1 MFRFDR
7 LIRRDMLIR
16 DVKQQFPVTVE
27 VFEQMGFRSA
37 CDDCDIQTVAR
48 KNGLDYRDVV
58 NRLNQAAF
66 ATKTDIEEED
76 ASH

>member
-1 MFRFDR
+1 
-7 LIRRDMLIR
+7 MLIR
-16 DVKQQFPVTVE
+16 DVKQQFPTTVE

-48 KNGLDYRDVV
+48 KNGLDDRDVV
-58 NRLNQAAF
+58 NRLNQAVF
-66 ATKTDIEEED
+66 AARTDIEKD